1 MIIATVKTRRVLKV
15 AWQGHSDNW
24 GTKWVKSWG
33 HTEKVMFS
41 S

>member
-1 MIIATVKTRRVLKV
+1 MVIATMKTRRVLKV

-33 HTEKVMFS
+33 HAEKVMFS